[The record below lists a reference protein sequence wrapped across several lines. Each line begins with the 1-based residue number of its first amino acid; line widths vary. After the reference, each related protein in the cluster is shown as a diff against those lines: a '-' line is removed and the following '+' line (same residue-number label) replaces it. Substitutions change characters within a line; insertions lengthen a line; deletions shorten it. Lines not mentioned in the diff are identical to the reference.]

1 MIKAALEHGRE
12 ATDEYT
18 LIIDGMIAAIVS
30 CKKYKEKRAT
40 EPLTSWV
47 TVSDETFLLLC
58 LDNYSHKWRY
68 EKRKK
73 EGRLEEGEKEL
84 KALFTGKGQGSK
96 KGWDERAM
104 NVFNKTM
111 RKVWTDRATN
121 GKKFD
126 DHFLK
131 YMEFVHQTPVK
142 GKQVGGDE
150 AGALASTSPIILS
163 DFNIE
168 SVMAQEYKE
177 RNKPNRKGSGSR
189 EEIMAGNLCDD
200 DDNANDSDDDEIV
213 YSDNN
218 DNDNDNNDDN
228 NDDKEDDN
236 DEMSSGS
243 MHEV

>member
-1 MIKAALEHGRE
+1 M
-12 ATDEYT
+12 
-18 LIIDGMIAAIVS
+18 IIDSMIAAIVS

-40 EPLTSWV
+40 EPLTSWM

-73 EGRLEEGEKEL
+73 EGMLEEGEKER
-84 KALFTGKGQGSK
+84 KALFTGKGQGSR

-104 NVFNKTM
+104 KVFNKTM
-111 RKVWTDRATN
+111 RQVWTDRATN

-126 DHFLK
+126 DHFLR
-131 YMEFVHQTPVK
+131 YMKFVHHTPVK
-142 GKQVGGDE
+142 GKKEGGDE
-150 AGALASTSPIILS
+150 AGLQVSTSPIILS

-168 SVMAQEYKE
+168 SVMAQEYKDK
-177 RNKPNRKGSGSR
+177 RNTPNRKGSGSR

-200 DDNANDSDDDEIV
+200 DDIENDGDDDEIV

-218 DNDNDNNDDN
+218 DNDNDNDDNDNNDNDNNDDNDDN
-228 NDDKEDDN
+228 NDNN